1 MWKGYKPKKKQV
13 IINPTTKPAQVT
25 KEVSVR
31 EALEVL
37 NNYFKSKVDDEQNQS
52 SNNNVSLY

>member
-1 MWKGYKPKKKQV
+1 LYIDETITQLPV
-13 IINPTTKPAQVT
+13 IINPTTELAQVT

-37 NNYFKSKVDDEQNQS
+37 NNYFKSKVDDEQNQNTS
-52 SNNNVSLY
+52 NNVSLY